1 MYRLTRRRSILK
13 WLKLFETKPLH
24 LICVDK
30 HKYAKIYGNIK
41 HRSLHCSRLHTILI
55 GIKFDVRRRIS
66 IIDFSTSRAINIIS
80 KYRLTLKNQ
89 ISVSIFAQRF
99 AYWYAKSGGNVFDC
113 ARDRSI
119 FAPFKENQI
128 PDLFGEHLIS
138 CLPK

>member
-1 MYRLTRRRSILK
+1 MRNYVVTS
-13 WLKLFETKPLH
+13 
-24 LICVDK
+24 
-30 HKYAKIYGNIK
+30 NIK
-41 HRSLHCSRLHTILI
+41 NIL
-55 GIKFDVRRRIS
+55 VYVSYYLLR
-66 IIDFSTSRAINIIS
+66 SRAIHIIS
-80 KYRLTLKNQ
+80 KYMLTLKNQ

-99 AYWYAKSGGNVFDC
+99 AYLYAKSGGNVFDC